1 MDVAEYLEYDGLGL
15 AELIANGEVTA
26 AEALAA
32 ARERAREV
40 NPQLNAIVDHLDEH
54 ADQRAAQTLSG
65 PFAGVPFLLK
75 DLHQDLAGHPTSN
88 GCRAFAG
95 RPARRTSTVVQRWL
109 DAGLVIFGKTNTPAF
124 GVKGVTES
132 DLLGAARN
140 PWNLERTPGGSSG
153 GSAAAVAAG
162 IVPVA
167 AASDGGG
174 SIRIPAACTGL
185 VGLKPGRGLVP
196 SGPGDS
202 EPLGGL
208 ATNGVVS
215 RTVRDTAAM
224 LDVIIGDEPES
235 PYAAARP
242 DSLLGGL
249 DASPDRLRV
258 GYTTRCA
265 LRPDPHPEAV
275 RAVERSAELLTELGH
290 EVEEV
295 EPPHDDRQLGRDFLT
310 IWMVGQAI
318 ELARAKRET
327 GAGDDGF
334 ELETLLLAALGR
346 SIGGVEL
353 QSAQERRSEHT
364 AALAAF
370 HDTHDLLLTPA
381 LSEPPIRVGAL
392 DMPAAQQ
399 VGGRL
404 ALRTGTAKVLKHLG
418 VVDQVVERNLAWV
431 PFTQLANLTG
441 RPAISL
447 PLYRTA
453 DDLPLGVQFVG
464 PLRSESLLLRL
475 AAQLERATPWQG
487 PARDLRGA
495 APAAP

>member
-1 MDVAEYLEYDGLGL
+1 MDVDEYLEHDGLGL
-15 AELIANGEVTA
+15 AELIAGGEVTA

-32 ARERAREV
+32 ARARAREV
-40 NPQLNAIVDHLDEH
+40 NPQLNAIVSHLDEH
-54 ADQRAAQTLSG
+54 ADQRAAQSLSG

-75 DLHQDLAGHPTSN
+75 DLHQHLAGFPTSN
-88 GCRAFAG
+88 GCRAFEG
-95 RPARRTSTVVQRWL
+95 RPVQRTSTVVQRWL

-162 IVPVA
+162 IVPAA

-208 ATNGVVS
+208 ATNGVIS
-215 RTVRDTAAM
+215 RTVRDTAAL
-224 LDVIIGDEPES
+224 LDAIIGDEPES
-235 PYAAARP
+235 PYAAAGP

-249 DASPDRLRV
+249 DVPPGRLRI

-290 EVEEV
+290 QVEEV
-295 EPPHDDRQLGRDFLT
+295 APPHDDRQLGRDFLT

-318 ELARAKRET
+318 EVARAKHET
-327 GAGDDGF
+327 GAGDEGF

-353 QSAQERRSEHT
+353 QSAQERRGEHT

-370 HDTHDLLLTPA
+370 HETYDLLLTPT

-392 DMPAAQQ
+392 DMLAAQQ
-399 VGGRL
+399 AGGRL
-404 ALRTGTAKVLKHLG
+404 ALRTGTTKLLKHLG

-464 PLRSESLLLRL
+464 PLRGESLLLRL
-475 AAQLERATPWQG
+475 AAQLERAAPWRG
-487 PARDLRGA
+487 LSGGLRGTTSSSA
-495 APAAP
+495 